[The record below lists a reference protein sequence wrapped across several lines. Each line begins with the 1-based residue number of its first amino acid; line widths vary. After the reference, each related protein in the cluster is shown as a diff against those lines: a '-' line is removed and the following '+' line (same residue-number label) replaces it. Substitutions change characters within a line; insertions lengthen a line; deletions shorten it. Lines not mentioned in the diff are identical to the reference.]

1 MDIIVNKEKIIIDG
15 HAKDTNT
22 CNTLTNICDVLA
34 NSDKFETIKYENG
47 YAEFDSIEE
56 NNNKKFAP
64 SRTKS
69 LYIIFPDTVVEAYII
84 IDVTDSEPNYKCG
97 NGIQV
102 LHLQNETI
110 EYQSFSKLGGTQ
122 VYTPIVDGNSYT
134 IPVFCSDIASINR
147 CVIFYK

>member
-15 HAKDTNT
+15 HAKDRNT

-47 YAEFDSIEE
+47 YAEFDSLEE

-64 SRTKS
+64 PVPRS
-69 LYIIFPDTVVEAYII
+69 LYINFPDTVVEAYII
-84 IDVTDSEPNYKCG
+84 IYMYEPEATFLCSE
-97 NGIQV
+97 GIQA

-110 EYQSFSKLGGTQ
+110 EYQSFTRPGSTLVATPVVEGN
-122 VYTPIVDGNSYT
+122 VYTISD
-134 IPVFCSDIASINR
+134 FCSSGADINR

>member
-47 YAEFDSIEE
+47 YAEFDSLEE

-64 SRTKS
+64 SLPKS
-69 LYIIFPDTVVEAYII
+69 LHIDFPYTVVEAYII
-84 IDVTDSEPNYKCG
+84 IYMSEPEHRYMCNS
-97 NGIQV
+97 GIQV

-110 EYQSFSKLGGTQ
+110 EYQSFYSPGSTE
-122 VYTPIVDGNSYT
+122 VATPIVDGNFYT
-134 IPVFCSDIASINR
+134 ISNFSSSDAYIDR

>member
-64 SRTKS
+64 SRPRS
-69 LYIIFPDTVVEAYII
+69 LYINFPDTVVEAYII
-84 IDVTDSEPNYKCG
+84 IYMYDPEPNHIG
-97 NGIQV
+97 MSGIQV

-110 EYQSFSKLGGTQ
+110 EYQSFNSTH
-122 VYTPIVDGNSYT
+122 VATPVVDGNFYT
-134 IPVFCSDIASINR
+134 ISDFCSSDAYIER

>member
-34 NSDKFETIKYENG
+34 NSDKFKTIKYENG

-64 SRTKS
+64 TRPKS
-69 LYIIFPDTVVEAYII
+69 LYINFPDTVVEAYII
-84 IDVTDSEPNYKCG
+84 IYMQEPEGIYMCR

-110 EYQSFSKLGGTQ
+110 EYQSFKDGGSTLVATPVVEGN
-122 VYTPIVDGNSYT
+122 VYTISD
-134 IPVFCSDIASINR
+134 FCSSGSNINR

>member
-64 SRTKS
+64 ARTKS
-69 LYIIFPDTVVEAYII
+69 LYITFPDTVVEAYII
-84 IDVTDSEPNYKCG
+84 IDMSDGEPYYMCR

-110 EYQSFSKLGGTQ
+110 EYQYFSATGETH
-122 VYTPIVDGNSYT
+122 VATPIVVGNSYT
-134 IPVFCSDIASINR
+134 ISDFSSGNSYIYR

>member
-47 YAEFDSIEE
+47 YAEFDSLEE

-64 SRTKS
+64 SLPRS
-69 LYIIFPDTVVEAYII
+69 LHIDFPNTVVEAYII
-84 IDVTDSEPNYKCG
+84 IYMFEPEPRHMCT

-110 EYQSFSKLGGTQ
+110 EYQSFFGKGDTQ
-122 VYTPIVDGNSYT
+122 VATPIVDGNFYT
-134 IPVFCSDIASINR
+134 ISDFSSSSAGIDR

>member
-64 SRTKS
+64 SRNKS
-69 LYIIFPDTVVEAYII
+69 LYINFPDTVVEAYII
-84 IDVTDSEPNYKCG
+84 IYMTDPEPHYMCR

-110 EYQSFSKLGGTQ
+110 EYQSLSEVGGTQ
-122 VYTPIVDGNSYT
+122 VATPIVVDNYYT
-134 IPVFCSDIASINR
+134 ISDFSSSGANMNR